1 MRVGGLDPSLS
12 GTALTL
18 HVGVKSETYEWPT
31 KYVGNTIEER
41 NERYAK
47 ILRPARELLR
57 ANPLDLMVIEG
68 HPPGGVDGKAFD
80 RSELRGQIMLAL
92 KPHVGRWVEVSPV
105 DLKQYTAHA
114 GNADK
119 PRMGQAVFERWG
131 RRFDTDNKVDS
142 YALWQMGCELAR
154 YRDRDGHLQ
163 QYVKALVDQEK
174 KAEEQRRKASQRQ
187 LWLGGSR

>member
-18 HVGVKSETYEWPT
+18 HVGAKSETHEWGT
-31 KYVGNTIEER
+31 KFVDNTVESR
-41 NERYAK
+41 NERYAL

-57 ANPLDLMVIEG
+57 AHPLDLMVIEG

-80 RSELRGQIMLAL
+80 RAELRGQIMLTL
-92 KPHVGRWVEVSPV
+92 KPYVGRWVEVSPV

-119 PRMGQAVFERWG
+119 PRMAEAVRERWG
-131 RRFDTDNKVDS
+131 RSFDTDNKVDA

-174 KAEEQRRKASQRQ
+174 KAAEQRRKASERQ